1 MDNTNIDGKWAWL
14 VLVSAFLVHIM
25 TFGMAWSTGVYY
37 VIFVD
42 VFDQQKSVTAWA
54 CALPTA
60 MMYAIG
66 KFNFSPFSFPSVLA
80 LSSSASSSSFT
91 SAYIL
96 CIV

>member
-1 MDNTNIDGKWAWL
+1 MDTANIDGGWAWL
-14 VLVSAFLVHIM
+14 VLGSAFLVHIM

-37 VIFVD
+37 VIFLD

-66 KFNFSPFSFPSVLA
+66 TLNFSSFSSVLQYHI
-80 LSSSASSSSFT
+80 SSLFELYANP
-91 SAYIL
+91 
-96 CIV
+96 